1 MSHTYVRT
9 MQIPTV
15 TVSDTE
21 LKLDCKWTNGYGGG
35 DEAKHM
41 DTYWAINGRWWDH
54 SWGTSPGESANYTCG
69 LAEIAGWGPMWT
81 PIRSVQF
88 CQRFVFES
96 WFGGWN
102 YSPIIYLAEPKP
114 PEIEI
119 EHVDKDGVPN
129 IQVTVKR
136 DKGAWNR
143 PVLQLKGT
151 VTVER
156 GGKATVL
163 QRIDETDDTFTV
175 SWPVSQLA
183 PGGHVGTPIRLGVSA
198 YCVGLAGNSA
208 AANRNYYIAH
218 PNVPVIRSVTANRND
233 VTSTVVI
240 AYDPCADSTH
250 PVDKMELYRLR
261 NSELDNP
268 SEVALESSGWTS
280 VATADSKS
288 CSMCDPLSDARPTER
303 GKRTWYR
310 LKATHGTHGTYSMPF
325 ELPIYDAPLTV
336 TASGAYIAS
345 VMEADDGK
353 SLAVEVAWRD
363 DTVSGASASELAK
376 YEFSTEL
383 SWGTTPYAWQ
393 SNRGAETFEFAWEC
407 TGDEKTTRLAAINA
421 NRPSVGGTPVAA
433 FTHVGVAY
441 VEGLDESSVVY
452 VRARR
457 AWKLDG
463 ESGFGD
469 YSNTVSAS
477 LSGTANM
484 VLLSTPSVIRRGEG
498 IGLTWS
504 VGADVKQSEWLVS
517 GVIGPDET
525 TMGYFTALASTDPD
539 DVATA
544 RAALDAACVGLA
556 SGYDATGYCA
566 IEASD
571 LVGAESVIVKVG
583 VTIGGMQDESAY
595 ALVRIADAPAC
606 EVIAPETV
614 TVGPATVTIKTSAAN
629 RAVVS
634 VVSRG
639 IAYETPSGTEYQR
652 SGDVVFGREVD
663 IVDIEVGEDGLYSG
677 TVTLEG
683 ARLIDGCTY
692 DVRAYVDDPA
702 TGLRSDIAIDG
713 FSVAWTHQAGY
724 PTATV
729 TVDSSAFT
737 AAIKPVAP
745 TGAETTDV
753 ADVYRVTPH
762 GADLI
767 ASGVAFGSTVTDRF
781 APYASR
787 REDVTTAYRVACRTK
802 DGDASFDDFAYGLHG
817 ASIRLDWGDG
827 MSLELPYNIRL
838 SESASKA
845 FEATTM
851 LDGSRVGSWGEGVER
866 GGSFSTDLIKFRSA
880 EQRRLVYEV
889 AAFPGPV
896 FVRTSS
902 GLAFEA
908 DVEIESIEE
917 SFESGAV
924 GVSLSFTQIDLTDA
938 HRCAIDDIEAPSV

>member
-102 YSPIIYLAEPKP
+102 YSPIIYLAEPMQ

-119 EHVDKDGVPN
+119 EHVDKDGVAN

-163 QRIDETDDTFTV
+163 QRIDETDDTFTA

-208 AANRNYYIAH
+208 TANRNYYIAH

-240 AYDPCADSTH
+240 AYDSCADSTH

-261 NSELDNP
+261 DSELDNP

-310 LKATHGTHGTYSMPF
+310 LKATHGTHDTYSMPF

-393 SNRGAETFEFAWEC
+393 SNKGAETFEFAWEC
-407 TGDEKTTRLAAINA
+407 TGDDKTTRLAAINA

-441 VEGLDESSVVY
+441 VDGLDESSVVY

-469 YSNTVSAS
+469 YSNTVAAS

-539 DVATA
+539 AVATA
-544 RAALDAACVGLA
+544 RASLDAACIGLA

-566 IEASD
+566 IEAGD
-571 LVGAESVIVKVG
+571 LIGADCVIVKVG

-595 ALVRIADAPAC
+595 ALVRIADAPVC
-606 EVIAPETV
+606 EVTAPATPSRMPSLGRQLRARTCVIAP
-614 TVGPATVTIKTSAAN
+614 
-629 RAVVS
+629 
-634 VVSRG
+634 
-639 IAYETPSGTEYQR
+639 
-652 SGDVVFGREVD
+652 
-663 IVDIEVGEDGLYSG
+663 
-677 TVTLEG
+677 
-683 ARLIDGCTY
+683 
-692 DVRAYVDDPA
+692 
-702 TGLRSDIAIDG
+702 
-713 FSVAWTHQAGY
+713 
-724 PTATV
+724 
-729 TVDSSAFT
+729 
-737 AAIKPVAP
+737 
-745 TGAETTDV
+745 
-753 ADVYRVTPH
+753 
-762 GADLI
+762 
-767 ASGVAFGSTVTDRF
+767 AS
-781 APYASR
+781 
-787 REDVTTAYRVACRTK
+787 EM
-802 DGDASFDDFAYGLHG
+802 
-817 ASIRLDWGDG
+817 G
-827 MSLELPYNIRL
+827 MMAKS
-838 SESASKA
+838 
-845 FEATTM
+845 
-851 LDGSRVGSWGEGVER
+851 
-866 GGSFSTDLIKFRSA
+866 
-880 EQRRLVYEV
+880 EV
-889 AAFPGPV
+889 AVAMNA
-896 FVRTSS
+896 SS
-902 GLAFEA
+902 
-908 DVEIESIEE
+908 
-917 SFESGAV
+917 
-924 GVSLSFTQIDLTDA
+924 
-938 HRCAIDDIEAPSV
+938 P